1 MVEPMPPETKFG
13 DSFAT
18 PYLLVAAELGLG
30 LLSGLGLTAI
40 GVGGGAWILGG
51 IIGGAIA
58 FYLYRSRRNS
68 QVQPNRNSRRLGQI
82 LVGLAIGFSI
92 QHSNLVAL
100 SFQLPVF
107 LLLTLFLVLS
117 GGIIGYL
124 YSRIEKTDLL
134 TALLATVPGNIGVM
148 ASLAADYGRNTAL
161 VSLVQLIRFTSIIL
175 FVPIIANVSN
185 SRDITAI
192 FSSVTRGLFNF
203 DLTYLF
209 LLTLLLIITASA
221 VHLGRK
227 LNFPVAAFFCSILVG
242 LLFNS
247 LLAFLTFIPH
257 VDFSLPTLVNLVG
270 QALLG
275 ITIGEYW
282 AVNPRLEKRTVAYT
296 SIPVALTFLAGFFS
310 AGIAALLTHWDWLT
324 CLLVASP
331 GGSPEMILIALT
343 LHHNVEIVA
352 AGHLVR
358 LTTINLALP
367 VLISVVCYLEDR
379 ANKLISS

>member
-1 MVEPMPPETKFG
+1 MVEMLPEFKFG
-13 DSFAT
+13 VKLAT
-18 PYLLVAAELGLG
+18 PYLLAAAELILA
-30 LLSGLGLTAI
+30 LLSGLGLTAL

-58 FYLYRSRRNS
+58 FYLYRSLLSS
-68 QVQPNRNSRRLGQI
+68 QAQPNRNSRRIGQI

-92 QHSNLVAL
+92 QHSNLFAL
-100 SFQLPVF
+100 SLQLPVF
-107 LLLTLFLVLS
+107 LLMTLFLVFS
-117 GGIIGYL
+117 GGIIGYF

-148 ASLAADYGRNTAL
+148 ASLAADYGRNTSL

-175 FVPIIANVSN
+175 FVPIIANVAN
-185 SRDITAI
+185 SRDITPI
-192 FSSVTRGLFNF
+192 FSSVTRDLLKF

-209 LLTLLLIITASA
+209 LLTLLLIVTASA

-227 LNFPVAAFFCSILVG
+227 LKFPVAAFFCSILVG

-257 VDFSLPTLVNLVG
+257 VDFSLPLLVNLVG

-282 AVNPRLEKRTVAYT
+282 AINPRLEKRTVAYT
-296 SIPVALTFLAGFFS
+296 AIPVTLTFLAGFLS
-310 AGIAALLTHWDWLT
+310 GGIATLLTPWDWLT

-343 LHHNVEIVA
+343 LHHNVEVVA
-352 AGHLVR
+352 ASHLVR
-358 LTTINLALP
+358 LTIINLTLP
-367 VLISVVCYLEDR
+367 ALISLVCYLENR